1 MSNMKTKEKCP
12 MRCPELKIKRA
23 DVNSRKLLNK
33 IILKCLNYPDCDFTA
48 SYWDLFS
55 HEENKTFIIKN
66 CSYCGNSQ
74 DLRRCLCNDVICL
87 NWLEEIKT
95 TST

>member
-33 IILKCLNYPDCDFTA
+33 IKLNVKIIPIVILPQVIEIFLVMK
-48 SYWDLFS
+48 
-55 HEENKTFIIKN
+55 KIKLLL
-66 CSYCGNSQ
+66 SKIV
-74 DLRRCLCNDVICL
+74 LIVVIVK
-87 NWLEEIKT
+87 I
-95 TST
+95 